1 VTTNAQNRIDEPRLR
16 ELIVESEDLQVD
28 ALRAAR
34 ESLPDL
40 ADIGA
45 AQRAGKLETS
55 EPDAFRA
62 ARRRLLR
69 RSAGVA
75 AVGAA
80 GAMSGGFRSSLLG
93 FLGSSAAAQQDENV
107 DVAVLQTAG
116 SIESLAIATYQAA
129 LGLPFIKDGNKVVKT
144 FAETTMKQHDEHR
157 AAFNAQA
164 KALGGKEQM
173 TPNTALAPMVEKA
186 KQGLKAP
193 LDVVKLAA
201 SLEEIATQT
210 YLQNLTLLGGSELR
224 LLMAS
229 VMGVESQ
236 HLATLRAV
244 GALLEGGGEALI
256 AIPTDAAK
264 LPPAAGS
271 VAFPAAFET
280 TKTARDPQEGAV
292 K

>member
-1 VTTNAQNRIDEPRLR
+1 MNFLSKHRIDEPRLR

-28 ALRAAR
+28 AMRAAR
-34 ESLPDL
+34 DSLPQL
-40 ADIGA
+40 AEIGA
-45 AQRAGKLETS
+45 S
-55 EPDAFRA
+55 
-62 ARRRLLR
+62 RRSMLR
-69 RSAGVA
+69 RGAVVAGVA
-75 AVGAA
+75 TA
-80 GAMSGGFRSSLLG
+80 GAMSGGFRSSLFS
-93 FLGSSAAAQQDENV
+93 FLGTSASAQQDENV
-107 DVAVLQTAG
+107 DIAVLQTAG
-116 SIESLAIATYQAA
+116 SLESLAIATYEAA
-129 LGLPFIKDGNKVVKT
+129 LGLPFIKDGNKVVIT
-144 FAETTMKQHDEHR
+144 FAQTTISQHTQHR

-164 KALGGKEQM
+164 KNLGGKEQ
-173 TPNTALAPMVEKA
+173 TTSNTVLSPGVEKA
-186 KQGLKAP
+186 KAALKTP

-201 SLEEIATQT
+201 SLEEVATQT
-210 YLQNLTLLGGSELR
+210 YLQNLTTLGSSELR

-244 GALLEGGGEALI
+244 GALLEGGAEELI

-264 LPPAAGS
+264 LPAAAGS